1 MHPRYFIVP
10 SPTCRHLWLSCQADI
25 HGTGRH
31 TGIHARLASYSTV
44 LYGVYCTSSY
54 RTDLSWDFNRSN
66 GRLSCPIQLD
76 GRVVVPSTLVYDNP
90 SSPSRRTLYRVAC
103 ETFNCIGGNGP
114 ERLSALPELSSM
126 IRIGTR
132 NQGQSCQV
140 VSNGSVVKS
149 SLPEGRA
156 PEQPYDDTT

>member
-44 LYGVYCTSSY
+44 LYGVYCTSNY
-54 RTDLSWDFNRSN
+54 RTDQPWDLNRSN

-114 ERLSALPELSSM
+114 ERLSAFT
-126 IRIGTR
+126 RI
-132 NQGQSCQV
+132 
-140 VSNGSVVKS
+140 
-149 SLPEGRA
+149 EF
-156 PEQPYDDTT
+156 DDTNWDSKSRPVVPSGVQWFSGEIITTGRPCA